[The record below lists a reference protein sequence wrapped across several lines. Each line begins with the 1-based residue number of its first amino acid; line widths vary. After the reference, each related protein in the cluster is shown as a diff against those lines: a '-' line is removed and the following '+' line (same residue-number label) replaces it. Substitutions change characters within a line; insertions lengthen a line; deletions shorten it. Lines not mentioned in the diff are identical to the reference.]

1 MSFVLLL
8 EKFAQTCSRNDFKIS
23 FRRKFQVSLV
33 TQSMERHMIIFTSII
48 ECFVVFGFL
57 GNILVINS
65 IARQRQ
71 LLKKNYYF
79 LVLHLAVCD
88 LGALIIQLLF
98 LIAHHLSIKS
108 YRGCNIPCV
117 VHSFYQPFHIVG
129 IGMMVMISVLRYRA
143 TVHPLKPAI
152 RRVKLRKVCFF
163 VYVVGSITNAGLGV
177 PLCFNEKM
185 NIPSYQKFIDGY
197 DLFIVLTPVIFLTV
211 CYCKIG
217 RALAEQNKQMKHMG
231 SSKVRNRHYRDRRI
245 CLVCLCT
252 VLCFAVGRLL
262 YLIGFIWGIVDNT
275 FHSEHLMVTTTGN
288 VLLIAGTHSAN
299 PLIYGILDKRMFT
312 FLKLCRKKR
321 QTLEELP
328 LEEVQK
334 TSST

>member
-1 MSFVLLL
+1 
-8 EKFAQTCSRNDFKIS
+8 
-23 FRRKFQVSLV
+23 
-33 TQSMERHMIIFTSII
+33 MIIFTSVI

-65 IARQRQ
+65 IVRQRQ

-79 LVLHLAVCD
+79 LVLHLAACD
-88 LGALIIQLLF
+88 LGALLIQLLF
-98 LIAHHLSIKS
+98 FIAHHLRIKS
-108 YRGCNIPCV
+108 YRGCNILCV
-117 VHSFYQPFHIVG
+117 IESFYQTFHIAG

-152 RRVKLRKVCFF
+152 RRAKLRKVCLYA
-163 VYVVGSITNAGLGV
+163 YVVSSITNAGLGV

-185 NIPSYQKFIDGY
+185 NTLSYQKFIDGY
-197 DLFIVLTPVIFLTV
+197 DLFIVLAPVIFLTV

-217 RALAEQNKQMKHMG
+217 RALAKQNKLMKHMG
-231 SSKVRNRHYRDRRI
+231 SSKVRNRHYRNRRMFV
-245 CLVCLCT
+245 VCLCT

-262 YLIGFIWGIVDNT
+262 YLIGFIWGIVDNM
-275 FHSEHLMVTTTGN
+275 FHSKHLLVTTSGN

-312 FLKLCRKKR
+312 FLKLCSRKR
-321 QTLEELP
+321 QTPQELP
-328 LEEVQK
+328 LEEVEK